1 MRRVY
6 AKVRASKA
14 GKASAVNQAGV
25 SLWTFGERYSWA
37 SAILA
42 EPSCTI
48 EDNLTPPHISS
59 LLDPRLNRSDRSFM
73 EGAHRFRFQT
83 TIISALAGAA
93 LVFALAFLGKKLL
106 NPSNPTITPR
116 DITGRGALGGDEVS
130 TIRLFESAQASV
142 VYITSLAVERDF
154 ISMNVFE
161 IPQGAGSG
169 FIWDSNGYIVT
180 NFHLIQNA
188 QAAKVTLSDQSAHD
202 ASLVGAEPDKDIA
215 VLKIDS
221 SRLKLSPIPIGTS
234 KDLRVGQRVYA
245 IGNPFGFD
253 HTLTTGII
261 SGLGREIKSV
271 TERPI
276 QGVIQTDAAI
286 NPGNSGGPLLDSAGR
301 LIGMNTAIVSP
312 SGAYSGIGFAV
323 PVDTINRIVPQL
335 IRGGKVKKPGLG
347 IRVIESDLARRQG
360 IVGAIVANVLS
371 GSPAEKHGLEGI
383 HRSANGAIELGDVIT
398 SIDDTPVEDGN
409 DLLRVLDEKAPGD
422 RVTLRLNKRGNIRE
436 VKVQLG
442 VLQ

>member
-1 MRRVY
+1 M
-6 AKVRASKA
+6 
-14 GKASAVNQAGV
+14 
-25 SLWTFGERYSWA
+25 ER
-37 SAILA
+37 
-42 EPSCTI
+42 PG
-48 EDNLTPPHISS
+48 
-59 LLDPRLNRSDRSFM
+59 RL
-73 EGAHRFRFQT
+73 RFTT
-83 TIISALAGAA
+83 TIVSGMVGAA
-93 LVFALAFLGKKLL
+93 LVFALFFLGKIWFRPLG
-106 NPSNPTITPR
+106 TTTAPR
-116 DITGRGALGGDEVS
+116 DVASRGSLGSDEVS
-130 TIRLFESAQASV
+130 TIKLFESAQASV

-169 FIWDSNGYIVT
+169 FIWDSSGHIVT

-188 QAAKVTLSDQSAHD
+188 QAAKVTLSDQSTHQ

-215 VLKIDS
+215 VLKINLGGP
-221 SRLKLSPIPIGTS
+221 RLTPIPIGTS

-360 IVGAIVANVLS
+360 VVGAIVANVLP
-371 GSPAEKHGLEGI
+371 GSPAEKYGLEGV
-383 HRSANGAIELGDVIT
+383 HRTPEGAIELGDVIT
-398 SIDDTPVEDGN
+398 AIDDTVVEDGN
-409 DLLRVLDEKAPGD
+409 DLLRVLDEKSPGD
-422 RVTLRLNKRGNIRE
+422 KVTLRLNKRGDIRE
-436 VKVQLG
+436 VRVQLG
-442 VLQ
+442 VIQ

>member
-1 MRRVY
+1 MNDLKR
-6 AKVRASKA
+6 
-14 GKASAVNQAGV
+14 
-25 SLWTFGERYSWA
+25 
-37 SAILA
+37 
-42 EPSCTI
+42 
-48 EDNLTPPHISS
+48 
-59 LLDPRLNRSDRSFM
+59 
-73 EGAHRFRFQT
+73 HRIT
-83 TIISALAGAA
+83 VTLISALAGAA
-93 LVFALAFLGKKLL
+93 LVFAAFFLTKKLL
-106 NPSNPTITPR
+106 RASGPTATPR
-116 DITGRGALGGDEVS
+116 DVASRGALGSDEVS
-130 TIRLFESAQASV
+130 TIKLFESAQASV

-169 FIWDSNGYIVT
+169 FIWDSSGYVVT

-188 QAAKVTLSDQSAHD
+188 QAAKVTLSDQSTHE

-215 VLKIDS
+215 VLKIDPREL
-221 SRLKLSPIPIGTS
+221 RLTPIRIGTS

-335 IRGGKVKKPGLG
+335 IRGGRVKKPGLG
-347 IRVIESDLARRQG
+347 IRVIESDLARHQG
-360 IVGAIVANVLS
+360 ILGAIVASVLP
-371 GSPAEKHGLEGI
+371 GSPAEKIGLEGV
-383 HRSANGAIELGDVIT
+383 HRTPGGAIELGDVIIA
-398 SIDDTPVEDGN
+398 IDGYVVEDGN
-409 DLLRVLDEKAPGD
+409 DLLRFLDEKAPGD
-422 RVTLRLNKRGNIRE
+422 RVNLKVNKRGTIRDL
-436 VKVQLG
+436 KVQLG
-442 VLQ
+442 VIQ

>member
-1 MRRVY
+1 MRSLASIAADHRLKGEVGNQSALVDPLRIISHRITMND
-6 AKVRASKA
+6 AKRLRIK
-14 GKASAVNQAGV
+14 
-25 SLWTFGERYSWA
+25 
-37 SAILA
+37 IL
-42 EPSCTI
+42 
-48 EDNLTPPHISS
+48 L
-59 LLDPRLNRSDRSFM
+59 
-73 EGAHRFRFQT
+73 
-83 TIISALAGAA
+83 ISALAGAA
-93 LVFALAFLGKKLL
+93 LVFIAFFLVRTPLR
-106 NPSNPTITPR
+106 PSGRPTTPR
-116 DITGRGALGGDEVS
+116 DIASRSALGSNEIS

-169 FIWDSNGYIVT
+169 FIWDSSGYVVT
-180 NFHLIQNA
+180 NFHVIQNA
-188 QAAKVTLSDQSAHD
+188 QVARVTLSDQSTHE
-202 ASLVGAEPDKDIA
+202 ASLVGVEPDKDIA
-215 VLKIDS
+215 VLRINPKDL
-221 SRLKLSPIPIGTS
+221 RFTPIPIGTS
-234 KDLRVGQRVYA
+234 KDLRVGQQVYA

-335 IRGGKVKKPGLG
+335 IKGGRVKKPGLG

-360 IVGAIVANVLS
+360 IVGAIVASVLP
-371 GSPAEKHGLEGI
+371 GSPAESKELQGI
-383 HRSANGAIELGDVIT
+383 HRTPGGAIELGDVIIA
-398 SIDDTPVEDGN
+398 IDGLAVEDGN

-422 RVTLRLNKRGNIRE
+422 RVTLKVNRNGVIRE
-436 VKVQLG
+436 IKVQLG
-442 VLQ
+442 VLE